1 MYLSDVTSR
10 LPLQKQNIL
19 TDSIVNIN
27 WACHHDILM
36 TKMSSLVM
44 AQKKDYATKK
54 ALGLNIDSS
63 KSVKGMYRP
72 P

>member
-1 MYLSDVTSR
+1 MYLSDVTSK

-19 TDSIVNIN
+19 TASIVNII

-44 AQKKDYATKK
+44 VQKKDYATNK

-63 KSVKGMYRP
+63 KLIKGIYRP